1 MAVGREPIS
10 VDQRVVF
17 WKMEYPRSRIAWLSN
32 LCQDH
37 AASGMVVITWGFGV
51 ILPISTQLN
60 PRSSK
65 PVQVRSAKRSWGYET
80 GRTVDSLPV
89 FVKPCC

>member
-1 MAVGREPIS
+1 MTIGRESIPI
-10 VDQRVVF
+10 DQRVVF
-17 WKMEYPRSRIAWLSN
+17 WKVKDPRPGVTWLSN

-37 AASGMVVITWGFGV
+37 TTFGMVTPTWGFGV

-65 PVQVRSAKRSWGYET
+65 PVCVS
-80 GRTVDSLPV
+80 PV
-89 FVKPCC
+89 SEMKSRI